1 VALGAGRG
9 LEQVDGRL
17 GHARR
22 RYSAREPVH
31 TAVTRSTPDR
41 YRDDIRPS
49 EAYDS
54 SMAGIGVIVILLVV
68 LIPAAY
74 LAWRFTRGGEFVA
87 GGSFG
92 DQMLGAGKKKRFRG
106 KRR

>member
-1 VALGAGRG
+1 
-9 LEQVDGRL
+9 
-17 GHARR
+17 
-22 RYSAREPVH
+22 
-31 TAVTRSTPDR
+31 
-41 YRDDIRPS
+41 
-49 EAYDS
+49 
-54 SMAGIGVIVILLVV
+54 MAGIGVIVILLVV